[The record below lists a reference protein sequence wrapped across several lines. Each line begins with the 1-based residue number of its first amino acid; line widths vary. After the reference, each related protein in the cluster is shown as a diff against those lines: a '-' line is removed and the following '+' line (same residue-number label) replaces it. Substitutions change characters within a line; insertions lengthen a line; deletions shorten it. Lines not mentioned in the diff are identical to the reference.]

1 MSDTIPEMDSSDA
14 DKKLASMLGEHVI
27 VVGDVKGRVKGP
39 LTSSIG
45 RREDQ
50 SSYVKYSVKSKDGY
64 SYFTSARV
72 RAICTKG
79 IQIVLR

>member
-27 VVGDVKGRVKGP
+27 VVGDVKGRVK
-39 LTSSIG
+39 
-45 RREDQ
+45 
-50 SSYVKYSVKSKDGY
+50 YSVKSKDGY